1 MKKRLSLLL
10 TAALLPMLAACGQSG
25 LPTAST
31 PTIAA
36 QPTSAEARATTPARP
51 RRTATSEQARG
62 ETPTTGPVETPTPGE
77 GEDETPAVEPV
88 ESPVSPEDEGNV
100 VTDPLGLEL
109 QATVVAGLPVT
120 PTPGGESPGFGGFEG
135 VHVMQID
142 TAEGFGPYWAAY
154 SYGMRRF
161 EPLEQHFVAV
171 YSREGDGWREV
182 DRIELEDPD
191 YLDRM
196 GVQQVPIEP
205 ENVWLQVESAVG
217 AHSGCFNIL
226 RFDGQRL
233 HNEVSHCGSA
243 PGAGSLEDL
252 NGDDVLD
259 VLLDATDHYVICYA
273 CNVDYI
279 TTEVM
284 RWDGSNMVNVR
295 FQQVADSEPEELRE
309 LTDRAIELAEHDL
322 WKDAQ
327 AMIEETRKF
336 GSQDPAYIWNAALIN
351 LDATKRAE
359 HIEYSGY
366 PLLSTIFYGDYPAV
380 LSTLGRFNIDAIF
393 NPNSDLFTGSPV
405 AGNLEFMVEYVARTT
420 TLQLE
425 AQPDLAAAYF
435 VRGWALAL
443 LDPRDPSALAD
454 IQQAA
459 DLDPSEAL
467 FAEALDYLEEQQ

>member
-1 MKKRLSLLL
+1 MKKRLTLLL
-10 TAALLPMLAACGQSG
+10 TAALLPILAACGQSG
-25 LPTAST
+25 LPTAPT
-31 PTIAA
+31 PTIAT

-51 RRTATSEQARG
+51 RRTPTSEPV
-62 ETPTTGPVETPTPGE
+62 ETPTLPDDDTPTAGPVETPTPQ
-77 GEDETPAVEPV
+77 
-88 ESPVSPEDEGNV
+88 EDEGEAPADQLAN
-100 VTDPLGLEL
+100 EL
-109 QATVVAGLPVT
+109 QATVVAGLPAT
-120 PTPGGESPGFGGFEG
+120 PTPGGENPGFGGFEG
-135 VHVMQID
+135 VRVMQID
-142 TAEGFGPYWAAY
+142 TADGSGPYWAAH

-182 DRIELEDPD
+182 DRVELEDPD

-196 GVQQVPIEP
+196 GVQQAPIEP
-205 ENVWLQVESAVG
+205 ENVWLQVEGNAG
-217 AHSGCFNIL
+217 AHAGCFNIL

-243 PGAGSLEDL
+243 PASGSLEDL

-273 CNVDYI
+273 CNVDYV
-279 TTEVM
+279 TTEVK
-284 RWDGSNMVNVR
+284 RWDGSNMVDVR
-295 FQQVADSEPEELRE
+295 FEPVADSEPEELRE
-309 LTDRAIELAEHDL
+309 LTDRAVELATHDL

-327 AMIEETRKF
+327 DTIDKTRKF
-336 GSQDPAYIWNAALIN
+336 KSQDPAYIWNAALIN
-351 LDATKRAE
+351 LDASMRAE

-380 LSTLGRFNIDAIF
+380 LYTLGRFNIDAIF
-393 NPNSDLFTGSPV
+393 NPNSALFTGSPV
-405 AGNLEFMVEYVARTT
+405 EGNIDFMVKYVARTT

-443 LDPRDPSALAD
+443 VDPKDPSALAD

-459 DLDPSEAL
+459 DLDPSEPL
-467 FAEALDYLEEQQ
+467 YSEALDYLEEQQ

>member
-1 MKKRLSLLL
+1 MTKRLSLLL
-10 TAALLPMLAACGQSG
+10 AAAMLPMLAACGQFG
-25 LPTAST
+25 LPTAPTS
-31 PTIAA
+31 TIAV
-36 QPTSAEARATTPARP
+36 QPTSAEARATTPARL
-51 RRTATSEQARG
+51 RRTPTSEQARG
-62 ETPTTGPVETPTPGE
+62 ETPTTGPAETPTPGE
-77 GEDETPAVEPV
+77 GEDDSPTLEPV
-88 ESPVSPEDEGNV
+88 ETPVSPEDEGAV
-100 VTDPLGLEL
+100 LTDPLGLEL
-109 QATVVAGLPVT
+109 QATVVAGLPAP
-120 PTPGGESPGFGGFEG
+120 PTPGGENPGFGGFEG
-135 VHVMQID
+135 VRVMQID
-142 TAEGFGPYWAAY
+142 TADGFGPYWVAY

-171 YSREGDGWREV
+171 YAREGSGWREV
-182 DRIELEDPD
+182 DRVELEDSD
-191 YLDRM
+191 YLDRI

-205 ENVWLQVESAVG
+205 ENVWLQVESALG

-226 RFDGQRL
+226 RFDGRRL

-243 PGAGSLEDL
+243 PGSGGLADL

-284 RWDGSNMVNVR
+284 RWDGSNMVDVR
-295 FQQVADSEPEELRE
+295 FERVADSEPGELRE
-309 LTDRAIELAEHDL
+309 LTGRAVELAEHDL

-327 AMIEETRKF
+327 AMIDETRPF
-336 GSQDPAYIWNAALIN
+336 QSQDPAYIWNAALIN
-351 LDATKRAE
+351 LDATMRAE

-393 NPNSDLFTGSPV
+393 NPNSALFTGSPV
-405 AGNLEFMVEYVARTT
+405 AGNIEFMVEYVARTT

-435 VRGWALAL
+435 ARGWALAL
-443 LDPRDPSALAD
+443 LDPRDPGALAD

-459 DLDPSEAL
+459 DLDPSESL